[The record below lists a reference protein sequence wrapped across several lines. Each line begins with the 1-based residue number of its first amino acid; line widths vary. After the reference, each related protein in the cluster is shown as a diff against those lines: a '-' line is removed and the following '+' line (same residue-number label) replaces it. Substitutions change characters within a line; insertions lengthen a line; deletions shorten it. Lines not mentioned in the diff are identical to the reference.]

1 MEKRFYWIKLK
12 ESFITSDS
20 VDFLMSQKNGANYVV
35 LYQMLCLKT
44 INTNGEFA
52 RQIGEIIIPYD
63 IEKIQRDCKYFDIDT
78 IRVALNLFKQLGLIY
93 EQDNGILKIADFDN
107 LIGSES
113 KWAQYKRKDKIG
125 NFPIDVQNNS
135 NEIPIR
141 DIDNRYVD
149 NIYIDNI
156 KETINIKESREK
168 NKDLPPFDKGLAS
181 PKKEKHKYG
190 QYKNVSL
197 TEEEYAKLLDMTN
210 GDKAIEYLSEY
221 REYKG
226 YKAKSDYLAIKKW
239 VFDALKREE
248 QEKQKLNKVNKFN
261 ENDRPVEIQKLD
273 SQLQSIDDLNEIA
286 KKWTK

>member
-20 VDFLMSQKNGANYVV
+20 VDFLMSQKNGSNYVV

-93 EQDNGILKIADFDN
+93 EQENGILKIADFDN

-141 DIDNRYVD
+141 DIDNRYID

-156 KETINIKESREK
+156 KETINIKESREE
-168 NKDLPPFDKGLAS
+168 NKELPPFDKCCKS

-190 QYKNVSL
+190 QYKNVLL
-197 TEEEYAKLLDMTN
+197 TEEEYAKLLDITN

-261 ENDRPVEIQKLD
+261 ENDRPVENQKLD

>member
-20 VDFLMSQKNGANYVV
+20 VDFLMSQKNGSNYVV

-113 KWAQYKRKDKIG
+113 KWASYKRNERIG
-125 NFPIDVQNNS
+125 QCPTNVQNKS
-135 NEIPIR
+135 NESPIR
-141 DIDNRYVD
+141 DIDNRYID

-156 KETINIKESREK
+156 KETINIKESREE
-168 NKDLPPFDKGLAS
+168 NKELPPFDKGLAS

-190 QYKNVSL
+190 QYKNVLL

-261 ENDRPVEIQKLD
+261 ENDRPVENQKLD